1 MFNTVLFIAELIGII
16 AFAVS
21 GAMLAAEKN
30 LDIFGIIVLGVVTA
44 FGGGVLR
51 DLLLGIT
58 PPSMFTNFHCFWAT
72 TLSSVLVFF
81 IYRYLY
87 RRGSNHHHLPFN
99 IDYRGLVNFFDA
111 IGLGVFSLTGTQVAI
126 NCGHGDNP
134 LLAISLGVI
143 TGVGGGMIRDVLNN
157 EIPGVLR
164 KHIYALAAILGA
176 GFYYIMITG
185 GFPEIPAVVLGF
197 LATFVIRMAA
207 TYYRWHLPRPND
219 NDTIDNAPY
228 K

>member
-1 MFNTVLFIAELIGII
+1 MLTTVLFVAELIGII

-44 FGGGVLR
+44 FGGGVIR

-58 PPSMFTNFHCFWAT
+58 PPAMFTNFHCIWAA

-81 IYRYLY
+81 IYRYLFLHQ
-87 RRGSNHHHLPFN
+87 GQFHFPLH

-134 LLAISLGVI
+134 LLAVTLGVI
-143 TGVGGGMIRDVLNN
+143 TGIGGGMIRDVLNN
-157 EIPGVLR
+157 EVPGVLR

-176 GFYYIMITG
+176 AAYYVMIRAD
-185 GFPEIPAVVLGF
+185 FPALPAVVLGF
-197 LATFVIRMAA
+197 SITFIIRMAA
-207 TYYRWHLPRPND
+207 TYFRWHLPRPND
-219 NDTIDNAPY
+219 KPKNL
-228 K
+228 